1 MVTWPEVPQG
11 IQRRSPSGTPP
22 TRRVAGVPMQK
33 TWEPL
38 WLVWGFGFCQWAFA
52 AYAPF
57 RPLFHVPLTTP
68 LALRRCLR
76 TFCTEVPSR
85 PNFPSCSLGEA
96 GDAGAELPQK
106 LTITTNAAEPVLP

>member
-1 MVTWPEVPQG
+1 MLILFCNSPL
-11 IQRRSPSGTPP
+11 SPSEVDIDYQDEYTAATSCG
-22 TRRVAGVPMQK
+22 
-33 TWEPL
+33 
-38 WLVWGFGFCQWAFA
+38 LVWGFGFCQWAFA

-76 TFCTEVPSR
+76 TFCPEVPSR
-85 PNFPSCSLGEA
+85 PNFPSCFLGEA

-106 LTITTNAAEPVLP
+106 LTITTNAAESVLP